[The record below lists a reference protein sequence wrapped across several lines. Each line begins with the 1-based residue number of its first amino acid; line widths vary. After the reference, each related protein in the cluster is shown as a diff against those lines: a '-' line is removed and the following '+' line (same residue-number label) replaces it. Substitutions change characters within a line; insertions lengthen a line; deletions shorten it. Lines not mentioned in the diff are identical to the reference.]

1 MLYAYFDSIFGSGY
15 VTKKN
20 KKKRGVCGNNYRFCV
35 IALGCVVVAVAVAA
49 VAAVAAAFYSSRLS
63 VCCISYLRCRL
74 AY

>member
-1 MLYAYFDSIFGSGY
+1 MPYAYFDSIFGSGY

-20 KKKRGVCGNNYRFCV
+20 KKKREVCGNNYRFCV
-35 IALGCVVVAVAVAA
+35 IAVGCVAA
-49 VAAVAAAFYSSRLS
+49 AAAAAAAFYSSPLS

>member
-35 IALGCVVVAVAVAA
+35 IALGCVVVV
-49 VAAVAAAFYSSRLS
+49 VAAAFYSSRLS